1 MRKLILFL
9 VLLFIFQ
16 QGILS
21 QKIDSVDNK
30 KHPLLTGRYAIK
42 LGFFVNQ
49 KSVRLNVD
57 GGLPS
62 NPIDFGQTLGL
73 RRQENTFDLNFAW
86 RFSKDKKW
94 IFGFEFFTVR
104 NSQSVTLADEI
115 KWKLL
120 TV

>member
-1 MRKLILFL
+1 MRFIKSKVLIPSKILIIYIIIAVKSAVVQKLVLFL

-21 QKIDSVDNK
+21 QKIDSIDNK

-57 GGLPS
+57 VGLPS

-73 RRQENTFDLNFAW
+73 RRQENTFDLNLAW
-86 RFSKDKKW
+86 RFS
-94 IFGFEFFTVR
+94 
-104 NSQSVTLADEI
+104 
-115 KWKLL
+115 
-120 TV
+120 